1 MKKKLLLLE
10 TEMSGPGG
18 HYLDNLIES
27 HFFFKN
33 DFEIYAL
40 LNKAFDA
47 EGTFIPNELN
57 IYKIIKRNNIEKK
70 NSKLLHYFFE
80 ILIFFKQIFL
90 SLFLIPHFIIKKN
103 FIKYLNALI
112 SNNLILPRYF
122 FEIYFFLIRKKFS
135 EYDHIFF
142 QTTRNKHMSL
152 ANFLV

>member
-10 TEMSGPGG
+10 TEMRGPGG

-33 DFEIYAL
+33 DFETYAL

-70 NSKLLHYFFE
+70 NNKLLHYFFE
-80 ILIFFKQIFL
+80 ILIFLKRIFL
-90 SLFLIPHFIIKKN
+90 SLLLIPNFIIKKN
-103 FIKYLNALI
+103 FINYLNALI
-112 SNNLILPRYF
+112 SNNLIYQ
-122 FEIYFFLIRKKFS
+122 
-135 EYDHIFF
+135 DIF
-142 QTTRNKHMSL
+142 
-152 ANFLV
+152 